1 MCYGPNRGNWNQN
14 PDWQGQCG
22 PFWHQRGPFWNQRGF
37 RPFWFGARNQ
47 WGESEFRE
55 STNFNEE
62 SNQYELSIEVPG
74 ISKEK
79 IKVKAN
85 NEFLFV
91 TVDNRKTEE
100 EKPYER
106 RFSFRQVVDL
116 GKIKA
121 KYNNGLLYIEVPLKE
136 SEKQDIPVD

>member
-1 MCYGPNRGNWNQN
+1 MDQIVAIGTKIQIGKVSV
-14 PDWQGQCG
+14 GL
-22 PFWHQRGPFWNQRGF
+22 
-37 RPFWFGARNQ
+37 FGINVVLFGTKEDLDHSGLELEING
-47 WGESEFRE
+47 GESEFRE

-100 EKPYER
+100 EKPYEK